1 MIYDRGWRARRNMCS
16 MLIELSGHTKI
27 DSTTSLSVHQDE
39 IVVFSRTCCVTS
51 ISPLTTFRRGVL
63 NIFLFFLLSFVFC
76 LSVFLSR
83 YHFLSALHSGL

>member
-1 MIYDRGWRARRNMCS
+1 MIYDPGWRARRNMCCT
-16 MLIELSGHTKI
+16 LIELSGYTEI
-27 DSTTSLSVHQDE
+27 ESATSLSLHHDE
-39 IVVFSRTCCVTS
+39 IVFSRTCCVTS

-76 LSVFLSR
+76 FSVFLSR